1 MTINN
6 SASSVDVLLACDSL
20 TWIDGITYTSSNT
33 TASDT
38 LQTIA
43 GCDSIVTL
51 DLTINNSASS
61 IDVLVACDS
70 LTWID
75 GITYTSS
82 NNTASDTLQTI
93 AGCDSIVTLDLTINN
108 SASSI
113 RCLSS
118 L

>member
-1 MTINN
+1 MKSDACR
-6 SASSVDVLLACDSL
+6 SASRTETVVTVNNPSSVTDLITACDSL

-61 IDVLVACDS
+61 VDVLAS
-70 LTWID
+70 L
-75 GITYTSS
+75 
-82 NNTASDTLQTI
+82 
-93 AGCDSIVTLDLTINN
+93 
-108 SASSI
+108 
-113 RCLSS
+113 
-118 L
+118 